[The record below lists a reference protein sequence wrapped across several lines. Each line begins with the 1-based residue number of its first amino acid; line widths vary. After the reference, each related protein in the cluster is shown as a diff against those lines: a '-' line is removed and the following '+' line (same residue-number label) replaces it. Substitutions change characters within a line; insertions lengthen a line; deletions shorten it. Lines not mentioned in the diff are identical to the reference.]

1 MVAQTRLASEEAK
14 ALNDK
19 VEFISKEKNKS
30 DGKLTNANSRIRKL
44 CDELK
49 EEKQMNEN
57 LMHNQKAWQIKY
69 DVMQKKME
77 DDCKKKEKE
86 INDLQEQM
94 RDVMFYLEAQNKVG
108 QSSMKDEIQQEGA
121 QVVIGTPSN
130 TPPAPSA
137 GSSGENSKQNH
148 RKKRSGR

>member
-1 MVAQTRLASEEAK
+1 MKTLWPCYRVASEEAK

-86 INDLQEQM
+86 INDLQVCEYKIQK
-94 RDVMFYLEAQNKVG
+94 VMFSQLKV
-108 QSSMKDEIQQEGA
+108 
-121 QVVIGTPSN
+121 VN
-130 TPPAPSA
+130 
-137 GSSGENSKQNH
+137 
-148 RKKRSGR
+148 

>member
-1 MVAQTRLASEEAK
+1 M
-14 ALNDK
+14 NDK

-77 DDCKKKEKE
+77 EDCKKKDKE
-86 INDLQEQM
+86 INDLQVCEYKIQKDIL
-94 RDVMFYLEAQNKVG
+94 RF
-108 QSSMKDEIQQEGA
+108 SS
-121 QVVIGTPSN
+121 
-130 TPPAPSA
+130 
-137 GSSGENSKQNH
+137 
-148 RKKRSGR
+148 

>member
-1 MVAQTRLASEEAK
+1 MCWARYRLAGEEAK
-14 ALNDK
+14 VLSDK
-19 VEFISKEKNKS
+19 VESMSKEKNKS

-86 INDLQEQM
+86 INDLQVCEYKIQK
-94 RDVMFYLEAQNKVG
+94 VMFSQLKV
-108 QSSMKDEIQQEGA
+108 
-121 QVVIGTPSN
+121 VN
-130 TPPAPSA
+130 
-137 GSSGENSKQNH
+137 
-148 RKKRSGR
+148 

>member
-1 MVAQTRLASEEAK
+1 MAAQENLAKTFRRLVLSSYRIRENMWWACYRLASEEAK

-19 VEFISKEKNKS
+19 VESISKEKNKS

-57 LMHNQKAWQIKY
+57 LMHNQKAWQTKY

-77 DDCKKKEKE
+77 DDCKKKDKE
-86 INDLQEQM
+86 INELQVCE
-94 RDVMFYLEAQNKVG
+94 YK
-108 QSSMKDEIQQEGA
+108 IQK
-121 QVVIGTPSN
+121 ISFFPN
-130 TPPAPSA
+130 
-137 GSSGENSKQNH
+137 
-148 RKKRSGR
+148 